1 MAATIT
7 WSVTNLDRKTSDG
20 YIQVCHW
27 TCSGVDGEFSGSVY
41 STCSFGD
48 GSPTIPYDQ
57 VTQTEV
63 LNWCWSNGVDKD
75 VTEAAVLAQI
85 EAQKN
90 PVSAQGVP
98 W

>member
-1 MAATIT
+1 MSATIT

-27 TCSGVDGEFSGSVY
+27 TCSGVDGEFSDSVY

-57 VTQTEV
+57 VTQDEV
-63 LNWCWSNGVDKD
+63 LNWVWESVDKD
-75 VTEAAVLAQI
+75 ATEAAIAAKI

>member
-1 MAATIT
+1 MSATIT

-20 YIQVCHW
+20 YINVAHW

-41 STCSFGD
+41 STCSFGE

-57 VTQTEV
+57 VTQAEV
-63 LNWCWSNGVDKD
+63 LSWCWSNGVDKD
-75 VTEAAVLAQI
+75 ATEAAVLAQI